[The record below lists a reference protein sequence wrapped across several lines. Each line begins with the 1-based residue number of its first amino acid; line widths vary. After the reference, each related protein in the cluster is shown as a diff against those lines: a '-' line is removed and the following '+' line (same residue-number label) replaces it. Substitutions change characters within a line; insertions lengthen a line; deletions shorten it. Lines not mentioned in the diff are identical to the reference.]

1 MTTRQGDVA
10 LLDDPVAQQLL
21 TAPIPGQLAYTWTDG
36 TPRVLPIGFHW
47 DGHHIVMGTPPDAP
61 KMKALARQ
69 PKVALTVNSYEFPF
83 KVLYVRGTVAIEKCD
98 TMIPE
103 YVTMAQRLLGEQGAE
118 AWLANVQALL
128 PAMGGMARLALTP
141 EWVGILDFEQR
152 FPSALERAIAKMQ
165 PAAP

>member
-1 MTTRQGDVA
+1 MATRQGNLA

-21 TAPIPGQLAYTWTDG
+21 NAPIPGQLAYTWVDG

-47 DGHHIVMGTPPDAP
+47 DGKQIVMGTPPDAP

-69 PKVALTVNSYEFPF
+69 PKVALTINSYEFPY
-83 KVLYVRGTVAIEKCD
+83 KVLYLRGTVSIERAESV
-98 TMIPE
+98 IPE
-103 YVTMAQRLLGEQGAE
+103 YASMAKRCFGEQGGE
-118 AWLANVQALL
+118 EWLTNVRAML

-152 FPSALERAIAKMQ
+152 FPSALERAMAKMQ
-165 PAAP
+165 PTGG